1 MRIGFNSI
9 SKGPRLGREARAR
22 FKKSGT
28 LVRVEL
34 FNQPNWSGMLKNLT
48 RSIDFAANLAIIVV
62 ACLLGTVLIKNHLL
76 IHQPDPA
83 GKTQTQVAVGAKLST
98 LDIAWEKADQT
109 LVLALSSSCH
119 FCSESAPF
127 YKRLILDK
135 GSTRIVAVLPQPV
148 EEAKGYLQRLGV
160 SADEIRQLPLGDIG
174 IRGTPTLLLVD
185 ASGIVKE
192 RWVGRLPT
200 EQEASVLSALSKG
213 KR

>member
-1 MRIGFNSI
+1 
-9 SKGPRLGREARAR
+9 
-22 FKKSGT
+22 
-28 LVRVEL
+28 
-34 FNQPNWSGMLKNLT
+34 MLRNLA

-76 IHQPDPA
+76 IRQAEPA
-83 GKTQTQVAVGAKLST
+83 GKTQAQDHLTAGTKLST
-98 LDIAWEKADQT
+98 FDIAWEKADQT

-127 YKRLILDK
+127 YKRLILSK
-135 GSTRIVAVLPQPV
+135 GSTQIVAVLPQPV
-148 EEAKGYLQRLGV
+148 EEGKGYLQRLGV

-174 IRGTPTLLLVD
+174 VQGTPTLLLVD

-200 EQEASVLSALSKG
+200 EQEASVLGSLLKA